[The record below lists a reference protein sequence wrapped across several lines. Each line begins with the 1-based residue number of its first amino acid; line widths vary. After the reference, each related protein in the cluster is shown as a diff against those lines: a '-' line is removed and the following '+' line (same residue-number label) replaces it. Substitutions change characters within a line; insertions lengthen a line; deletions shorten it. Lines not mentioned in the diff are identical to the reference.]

1 MKLRILS
8 AIVMLLALIPIL
20 LIGGISFKIL
30 VMLIAITGINEFLN
44 ARKSIPKLIKALA
57 SLIITILLC
66 INTSYL
72 KVFPFILT
80 VFLILTV
87 FHNKYS
93 ANDAVYTI
101 LGILMM
107 YLSSNFTII
116 LRNTNYKIL
125 IYLLIIATMTDT
137 CAYIV
142 GSLIGKHK
150 LIPQISP
157 KKTVEGLLGGLLG
170 GTIIPIIYYL
180 YNFNVNNLLLLLI
193 KTIILSL
200 LCQFGDL
207 FFSSIKRENKI
218 KDFSNL
224 IPGHGGVLDRID
236 GLLFVILGYFIL
248 V

>member
-8 AIVMLLALIPIL
+8 SIVMLLALIPIL
-20 LIGGISFKIL
+20 LIGGIPFKIL
-30 VMLIAITGINEFLN
+30 VMLIAIIGINEFLN

-57 SLIITILLC
+57 TLTILLC
-66 INTSYL
+66 INASYL

-107 YLSSNFTII
+107 YLSSNFTIV

-125 IYLLIIATMTDT
+125 IYLLIITTMTDT

-180 YNFNVNNLLLLLI
+180 CNFNVNNLLLLLI